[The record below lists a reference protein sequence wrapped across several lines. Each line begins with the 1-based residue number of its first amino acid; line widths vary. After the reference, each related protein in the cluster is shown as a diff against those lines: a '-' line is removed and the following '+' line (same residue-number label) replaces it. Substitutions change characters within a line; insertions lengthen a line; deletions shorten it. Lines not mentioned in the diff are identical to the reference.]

1 MAKRPTVGRYGSVD
15 IDKIKGNVNG
25 VTTKQKDPTGLRGS
39 RSRGGSF
46 DTSTSAPIGPVLAGA
61 VKGVTSKLSKGVIPK
76 TNLGG
81 MYDGQVQDSGG
92 FEQYPE
98 FSGSLLDY
106 LGQAQGLTDS
116 MYGSYDNTY
125 VDNRINA
132 AKTNSSRVDELM
144 RGAYDQAI
152 SQINATRDQAIQ
164 RAPEVQAAI
173 GASTAE
179 AQAAVQATRDA
190 SREAQQAERVAAGM
204 APVDADLIALRAGR
218 GNRAD
223 ADVQAGVQALAER
236 GQTAQNRE
244 IGHHTSDLTRING
257 NSVATSQMGADVRGR
272 NSMNLVSQLAA
283 LEDERLSQQQAFAQQ
298 KQGAGLS
305 LAQQL
310 YGDAQSRYNQNY
322 GMWSDQRAYET
333 GRQDTAWEQG
343 RAESNDILDYEAANR
358 EQGPQAPNGATQ
370 SNALKYVEA
379 YAKTDPRL
387 KALQG
392 NPTLQYQEALRI
404 ISGG

>member
-1 MAKRPTVGRYGSVD
+1 
-15 IDKIKGNVNG
+15 
-25 VTTKQKDPTGLRGS
+25 
-39 RSRGGSF
+39 
-46 DTSTSAPIGPVLAGA
+46 
-61 VKGVTSKLSKGVIPK
+61 
-76 TNLGG
+76 
-81 MYDGQVQDSGG
+81 
-92 FEQYPE
+92 
-98 FSGSLLDY
+98 
-106 LGQAQGLTDS
+106 
-116 MYGSYDNTY
+116 
-125 VDNRINA
+125 
-132 AKTNSSRVDELM
+132 
-144 RGAYDQAI
+144 
-152 SQINATRDQAIQ
+152 
-164 RAPEVQAAI
+164 
-173 GASTAE
+173 
-179 AQAAVQATRDA
+179 
-190 SREAQQAERVAAGM
+190 
-204 APVDADLIALRAGR
+204 
-218 GNRAD
+218 
-223 ADVQAGVQALAER
+223 
-236 GQTAQNRE
+236 
-244 IGHHTSDLTRING
+244 
-257 NSVATSQMGADVRGR
+257 
-272 NSMNLVSQLAA
+272 MNLVSQLAA

-322 GMWSDQRAYET
+322 GMWSDQRDYET

>member
-1 MAKRPTVGRYGSVD
+1 MAKRPTVGRYGSVG
-15 IDKIKGNVNG
+15 IDKIKGNVKG

-46 DTSTSAPIGPVLAGA
+46 DTSTPKGTIGKAVAAGIQPYS
-61 VKGVTSKLSKGVIPK
+61 KGVTPK
-76 TNLGG
+76 ANIIGG
-81 MYDGQVQDSGG
+81 MFDGTVEDSGG

-98 FSGSLLDY
+98 FSGNLLDY

-144 RGAYDQAI
+144 RGAYDHAI

-204 APVDADLIALRAGR
+204 APVDADLIALREGR

-244 IGHHTSDLTRING
+244 TGHHTSDLTRING

-343 RAESNDILDYEAANR
+343 RAESNDILDYEAANQ
-358 EQGPQAPNGATQ
+358 QGPQAIKPAATQ
-370 SNALKYVEA
+370 QALKYLESKGVRGDRLTPELIQQA
-379 YAKTDPRL
+379 YREL
-387 KALQG
+387 GL
-392 NPTLQYQEALRI
+392 I
-404 ISGG
+404 

>member
-1 MAKRPTVGRYGSVD
+1 MVGNRPTVGRYGSVD
-15 IDKIKGNVNG
+15 IDTIKDNVKG

-46 DTSTSAPIGPVLAGA
+46 GTPTSAPIGPVLAGA

-81 MYDGQVQDSGG
+81 MYDGQAQGD

-98 FSGSLLDY
+98 FSGSLVDY

-144 RGAYDQAI
+144 RGAYDHAI

-204 APVDADLIALRAGR
+204 APVDADLIALREGR

-244 IGHHTSDLTRING
+244 TGHHTSDLTRING

>member
-15 IDKIKGNVNG
+15 IDTIKDNLKTKKK
-25 VTTKQKDPTGLRGS
+25 VTPKAVAPKA
-39 RSRGGSF
+39 
-46 DTSTSAPIGPVLAGA
+46 STSAPIGPVLAGA

-144 RGAYDQAI
+144 RGAYDHAI

-204 APVDADLIALRAGR
+204 APVDADLIALREGR

-223 ADVQAGVQALAER
+223 ADVQAGVQSLAER
-236 GQTAQNRE
+236 GQTAQDRE

-272 NSMNLVSQLAA
+272 NNMNLVSQLAA

-322 GMWSDQRAYET
+322 GMWSDQRDYET